1 MANVEIYKIT
11 KRAKKIE
18 CVAEIPGAMGFAL
31 CFWTDMEKKFLPPY
45 DPHNENVTRFVGSMM
60 SFLHPEKEN
69 PMQEIWNLE
78 RDKNVPVDLRMIMRI
93 TLDHSYCPYDYIPT
107 LAYYIETCEFATD
120 IYKKIAEALRD
131 VYHKYP
137 KMLGVSFNCTSVVSM
152 EEIYNKDKLWD
163 ITWDITM

>member
-45 DPHNENVTRFVGSMM
+45 DPNNENVTRFVGSMT

-69 PMQEIWNLE
+69 PMQEIWDLE
-78 RDKNVPVDLRMIMRI
+78 RDKNVPEDLRMIMRI
-93 TLDHSYCPYDYIPT
+93 TLDHSYCPYNYMLTLADYI
-107 LAYYIETCEFATD
+107 ENCEFANDTFRNV
-120 IYKKIAEALRD
+120 ARALRI
-131 VYHKYP
+131 VHEKYP
-137 KMLGVSFNCTSVVSM
+137 TILGVSLNCTSVVSM
-152 EEIYNKDKLWD
+152 EECYDKDKLWD
-163 ITWDITM
+163 ITCDIKK